1 MFFQDT
7 STYTIDTTNV
17 KIKMDIY
24 TVDKLTSLYNV
35 SISQLLALF
44 SDIEYSNLQKICNNL
59 LKIWGYDI
67 EITDE
72 AQVYELSNLIV
83 QALMWSLPT
92 ANDIPNYK
100 KPEIKDVKKKKKTK
114 QTELKIERIIY
125 IGVAV
130 LNLSLSAVKRMTI
143 RQIMILYGQHLLN
156 EFGEEE
162 VADINDMI
170 PI

>member
-7 STYTIDTTNV
+7 LTYKIDTTNV
-17 KIKMDIY
+17 KIRMDIY
-24 TVDKLTSLYNV
+24 TIDKLINLYNT
-35 SISQLLALF
+35 SISQLLTLF
-44 SDIEYSNLQKICNNL
+44 SDIEYANLQKICNSL
-59 LKIWGYDI
+59 LQIWGYDI
-67 EITDE
+67 EVNDE

-83 QALMWSLPT
+83 QALMQGLPT

-100 KPEIKDVKKKKKTK
+100 KSEIKNKKKKKTK
-114 QTELKIERIIY
+114 QTELKVERIIY
-125 IGVAV
+125 IGVTV

-162 VADINDMI
+162 TVDINDMI